1 MAATAATLTDEDLR
15 ALSAGQRHALARK
28 LAELAGPDSPGPDSP
43 GPDSAGPDS
52 AGPDSAGP
60 DSAGPDSAAGPRPAQ
75 RRRVVAVAFLL
86 CLALAAWTLRLG
98 TSLPRRYLV
107 GHWDLAWV
115 GFDLMLCACIAA
127 TAVTTWRG
135 SPVRAAMSLATA
147 VMLVCDAWFDVA
159 TASAAGDL
167 ALSVLLAVLVELPL
181 AVAAAALAYRQALA
195 IRR

>member
-1 MAATAATLTDEDLR
+1 MAATAAILTDEDLR

-28 LAELAGPDSPGPDSP
+28 LAEL
-43 GPDSAGPDS
+43 
-52 AGPDSAGP
+52 
-60 DSAGPDSAAGPRPAQ
+60 AGPDSAAGPRPAQ

-98 TSLPRRYLV
+98 ASLPRRYLV
-107 GHWDLAWV
+107 GHWDVAWV

-147 VMLVCDAWFDVA
+147 AMLV
-159 TASAAGDL
+159 
-167 ALSVLLAVLVELPL
+167 
-181 AVAAAALAYRQALA
+181 
-195 IRR
+195 